1 MTDAGG
7 IPGSERS
14 SRHIRSRRQP
24 SVAAAGQQHEVD
36 RPIQGQVG
44 AAMKPIETAAQ
55 ETN

>member
-7 IPGSERS
+7 VPGSERS
-14 SRHIRSRRQP
+14 FRYIRSRCQP

-36 RPIQGQVG
+36 RPIPGRVA
-44 AAMKPIETAAQ
+44 AAMKHIKIAAQ

>member
-7 IPGSERS
+7 VPGSERS

-36 RPIQGQVG
+36 RPIPGRVA
-44 AAMKPIETAAQ
+44 AAMKPIKTGAQ
-55 ETN
+55 ETS

>member
-7 IPGSERS
+7 VPGSERS

-36 RPIQGQVG
+36 WPIQGQVG

-55 ETN
+55 ETS